1 MSQHSSLPNDSLID
15 QATTNSTINSP
26 IGNTPATAQTKQRHK
41 LPHYERTD
49 EMRVVVTGMGA
60 VTPLGLDVESSWA
73 KLLKGESGITAI
85 SHFDATGYRA
95 QIAGVVKDFDAK
107 QYMNA
112 KDARRYDEFMH
123 YAVAASS
130 MALKNAGFIE
140 EVSATDAPVQGVD
153 QERFG
158 VILGSGIGGIQNIE
172 NSRDTLREKGASKV
186 SPFII
191 PGSIVNMAA
200 GLVAIKHC
208 LKGPNLATST
218 ACTTATHAIGLAAR
232 LIAYGD
238 ADVILA
244 GGSEKGSSPLG
255 ISGFGA
261 MHALST
267 RNNEPTRA
275 SRPFDKDRDG
285 FVLGDGAGVMVLESL
300 AHAKARGAT
309 ILAEL
314 VGFGMSDDA
323 SHITAPPED
332 GRGAA
337 RAMRNALE
345 DAGIEPSVVGYVNAH
360 GTSTPAGDVA
370 ESIAI
375 ETVFAPVKDSIL
387 VSSTKSMTGH
397 LLGAAGGVEAIFTVL
412 ALQHQQVPPTINLEN
427 IEDNC
432 NLDYVAN
439 QSRQVD
445 NLQYAVS
452 NSFGFGGTNGSL
464 IFARWPIKS

>member
-1 MSQHSSLPNDSLID
+1 MSQHS
-15 QATTNSTINSP
+15 NSP
-26 IGNTPATAQTKQRHK
+26 SVQAANNTDAAPEQKTRHK
-41 LPHYERTD
+41 PPHYERSD
-49 EMRVVVTGMGA
+49 DLRVVITGMGA
-60 VTPLGLDVESSWA
+60 ITPLGLDVDSSWTS
-73 KLLKGESGITAI
+73 LLKGDSGITAI
-85 SHFDATGYRA
+85 THFDATEYRA

-107 QYMNA
+107 QYMSA
-112 KDARRYDEFMH
+112 KDARRYDEFIH
-123 YAVAASS
+123 YGIAASS
-130 MALKNAGFIE
+130 MALKDAGFID
-140 EVSATDAPVQGVD
+140 EVSAADSPVKDVD

-158 VILGSGIGGIQNIE
+158 IILGSGIGGIQTIE
-172 NSRDTLREKGASKV
+172 NSRDMLHEKGATKV

-200 GLVAIKHC
+200 GLVAIKHK
-208 LKGPNLATST
+208 LQGPNLATST
-218 ACTTATHAIGLAAR
+218 ACTTATHAMGLAAR

-238 ADVILA
+238 ADVMLA

-255 ISGFGA
+255 MAGFGA

-267 RNNEPTRA
+267 RNDEPTKA

-285 FVLGDGAGVMVLESL
+285 FVLGDGAGMVVLESL

-332 GRGAA
+332 GSGAA
-337 RAMRNALE
+337 RAMKNALK
-345 DAGIEPSVVGYVNAH
+345 DAGIEPDAVGYVNAH

-397 LLGAAGGVEAIFTVL
+397 LLGAAGGIEAIFTVL
-412 ALQHQQVPPTINLEN
+412 ALQHQHVPPTINLDN
-427 IEDNC
+427 VEDNC

-439 QSRQVD
+439 ESRKVE
-445 NLQYAVS
+445 NLKYAVS

-464 IFARWPIKS
+464 IFARWPITQ

>member
-1 MSQHSSLPNDSLID
+1 MSQQHQQYNSRQKPPHHERSDDSRI
-15 QATTNSTINSP
+15 
-26 IGNTPATAQTKQRHK
+26 
-41 LPHYERTD
+41 
-49 EMRVVVTGMGA
+49 VVTGMGA
-60 VTPLGLDVESSWA
+60 ITPLGLDVESTWTR
-73 KLLKGESGITAI
+73 LLAGESGITPI
-85 SHFDATGYRA
+85 EHFDATDYRT
-95 QIAGVVKDFDAK
+95 QIAGTVKDFDAK
-107 QYMNA
+107 RYMNA
-112 KDARRYDEFMH
+112 KDARRYDEFIH
-123 YAVAASS
+123 YGIAASS

-140 EVSATDAPVQGVD
+140 EVNADDTPVVGVE

-158 VILGSGIGGIQNIE
+158 IILGSGIGGIQTIE
-172 NSRDTLREKGASKV
+172 NSRDTLRDKGAKRV

-200 GLVAIKHC
+200 GLVAIKHK

-238 ADVILA
+238 ADVMLA

-267 RNNEPTRA
+267 RNEEPAKA

-285 FVLGDGAGVMVLESL
+285 FVLGDGSGVIVLESL

-309 ILAEL
+309 IIAEL

-332 GRGAA
+332 GSGAA
-337 RAMRNALE
+337 RAMQNAIN
-345 DAGIEPSVVGYVNAH
+345 DAGIDPSLVGYVNAH

-370 ESIAI
+370 ESLAI
-375 ETVFAPVKDSIL
+375 ESVFSTIKDSIL

-397 LLGAAGGVEAIFTVL
+397 LFAAGGIEAIFAIL
-412 ALQHQQVPPTINLEN
+412 ALQHQQVPPTINLDN

-439 QSRQVD
+439 KARKVD
-445 NLQYAVS
+445 DLKYAVS

-464 IFARWPIKS
+464 VFARWS

>member
-1 MSQHSSLPNDSLID
+1 MSQ
-15 QATTNSTINSP
+15 P
-26 IGNTPATAQTKQRHK
+26 IQNNQQVTSNVSKDNKPTRKKT
-41 LPHYERTD
+41 PHYERPD
-49 EMRVVVTGMGA
+49 DMRVVVTGMGA
-60 VTPLGLDVESSWA
+60 VTPLGLDVESTWT
-73 KLLKGESGITAI
+73 KLLSGKSGISPIT
-85 SHFDATGYRA
+85 HFDPEDYRA

-107 QYMNA
+107 RYMNP

-123 YAVAASS
+123 YAVAATS
-130 MALKNAGFIE
+130 MALQNAGFID
-140 EVSATDAPVQGVD
+140 EVNASDTPVKGVD

-158 VILGSGIGGIQNIE
+158 VILGSGIGGIQTIE
-172 NSRDTLREKGASKV
+172 NSRDMLREKGAKKV

-200 GLVAIKHC
+200 GLVAIKHS

-232 LIAYGD
+232 LIAHGD

-255 ISGFGA
+255 IAGFGA

-267 RNNEPTRA
+267 RNDEPTKA
-275 SRPFDKDRDG
+275 SRPFDKGRDG

-300 AHAKARGAT
+300 THAKARGAT
-309 ILAEL
+309 VLAEL

-332 GRGAA
+332 GSGAA
-337 RAMRNALE
+337 RAMQNALD
-345 DAGIEPSVVGYVNAH
+345 DAGIDPAMVGYVNAH

-370 ESIAI
+370 ESLAI
-375 ETVFAPVKDSIL
+375 ETVFASIKDSIL

-397 LLGAAGGVEAIFTVL
+397 LLGAAGGIEAIFTVL
-412 ALQHQQVPPTINLEN
+412 ALQHQHIPPTINLDN
-427 IEDNC
+427 VEDNC

-439 QSRQVD
+439 TSRKVE

-464 IFARWPIKS
+464 IFARWL

>member
-1 MSQHSSLPNDSLID
+1 MSQHDS
-15 QATTNSTINSP
+15 AASNHPSTAKKRQKP
-26 IGNTPATAQTKQRHK
+26 
-41 LPHYERTD
+41 PHYERSD
-49 EMRVVVTGMGA
+49 ETRVVVTGMGA
-60 VTPLGLDVESSWA
+60 VTPLGLDVESTWTR
-73 KLLKGESGITAI
+73 LLNGESGITKI
-85 SHFDATGYRA
+85 EHFDASDYRS
-95 QIAGVVKDFDAK
+95 QIAGVVKDFDVK
-107 QYMNA
+107 KYMSA
-112 KDARRYDEFMH
+112 KDARRYDTFMH
-123 YAVAASS
+123 YAVAATS
-130 MALKNAGFIE
+130 MALHHAGYTDD
-140 EVSATDAPVQGVD
+140 VSADDAPVKNVD

-158 VILGSGIGGIQNIE
+158 VILGSGIGGIQTIE
-172 NSRDTLREKGASKV
+172 DSCATLNDKGPKKV

-191 PGSIVNMAA
+191 PGSIANMAA
-200 GLVAIKHC
+200 GLVAIKHK
-208 LKGPNLATST
+208 LKGPNLATAT

-238 ADVILA
+238 ADVMVA

-255 ISGFGA
+255 MSGFAA

-267 RNNEPTRA
+267 RNDEPTCA
-275 SRPFDKDRDG
+275 SRPFDKERDG

-309 ILAEL
+309 ILAEM

-337 RAMRNALE
+337 RAMQNAID
-345 DAGIEPSVVGYVNAH
+345 DAGIDAAAVGYVNAH

-375 ETVFAPVKDSIL
+375 ETVFAAVKDRIL

-397 LLGAAGGVEAIFTVL
+397 LLGAAGGIEAIFTVL
-412 ALQHQQVPPTINLEN
+412 ALQHQHVPPTINLDN

-439 QSRQVD
+439 KSRKVD
-445 NLQYAVS
+445 NLNYAVS

-464 IFARWPIKS
+464 IFARWS

>member
-1 MSQHSSLPNDSLID
+1 MSQNSNSPTPNANNNT
-15 QATTNSTINSP
+15 QATAAKP
-26 IGNTPATAQTKQRHK
+26 RKP
-41 LPHYERTD
+41 PHYERSD
-49 EMRVVVTGMGA
+49 ETRVVVTGMGA
-60 VTPLGLDVESSWA
+60 VTPLGLDVESTWSR
-73 KLLKGESGITAI
+73 LLAGESGIDTI
-85 SHFDATGYRA
+85 SHFDATDYRA

-123 YAVAASS
+123 YGVAATS
-130 MALKNAGFIE
+130 MALHNAGYID
-140 EVSATDAPVQGVD
+140 EVSADDAPVKHVD

-158 VILGSGIGGIQNIE
+158 VILGSGIGGIQTIE
-172 NSRDTLREKGASKV
+172 NSRDMLRDKGAKKV

-200 GLVAIKHC
+200 GLVAIKHS
-208 LKGPNLATST
+208 LKGPNLATAT

-238 ADVILA
+238 ADVMLA

-255 ISGFGA
+255 MSGFGA

-267 RNNEPTRA
+267 RNDEPVKA

-285 FVLGDGAGVMVLESL
+285 FVLGDGAGVLVLESL
-300 AHAKARGAT
+300 AHAKARGAK
-309 ILAEL
+309 ILAEV

-332 GRGAA
+332 GSGAA
-337 RAMRNALE
+337 RAMQNALN
-345 DAGIEPSVVGYVNAH
+345 DAGIDPSVVGYVNAH

-397 LLGAAGGVEAIFTVL
+397 LLGAAGGIEAIFSIL
-412 ALQHQQVPPTINLEN
+412 ALQHQHVPPTINLDN

-432 NLDYVAN
+432 NLDYVAH
-439 QSRQVD
+439 QSRKVD
-445 NLQYAVS
+445 DLNYAVS

-464 IFARWPIKS
+464 IFARWPSGE

>member
-1 MSQHSSLPNDSLID
+1 MSQHSTSPID
-15 QATTNSTINSP
+15 QATNDDTNNM
-26 IGNTPATAQTKQRHK
+26 TAAPVYKSRQKP
-41 LPHYERTD
+41 PHYERSD
-49 EMRVVVTGMGA
+49 DKRVVVTGMGA
-60 VTPLGLDVESSWA
+60 ITPLGLDVDSSWS
-73 KLLKGESGITAI
+73 KLLNGDSGISPIT
-85 SHFDATGYRA
+85 HFDASGYRA
-95 QIAGVVKDFDAK
+95 QIAGVIKDFEAK
-107 QYMNA
+107 QYMSA
-112 KDARRYDEFMH
+112 KDARRYDEFIH
-123 YAVAASS
+123 YGIAASS
-130 MALKNAGFIE
+130 MALQHAGLID
-140 EVSATDAPVQGVD
+140 EVSAADAPVQGVD
-153 QERFG
+153 QDRFG
-158 VILGSGIGGIQNIE
+158 IILGSGIGGIQTIE
-172 NSRDTLREKGASKV
+172 NSRDTLHEKGAAKV

-200 GLVAIKHC
+200 GLVAIKHN

-238 ADVILA
+238 ADVMLA

-255 ISGFGA
+255 IAGFSA

-267 RNNEPTRA
+267 RNDEPTKA
-275 SRPFDKDRDG
+275 SRPFDKGRDG
-285 FVLGDGAGVMVLESL
+285 FVLGDGSGMVVLESL

-332 GRGAA
+332 GSGAA
-337 RAMRNALE
+337 KAMRNALN
-345 DAGIEPSVVGYVNAH
+345 DAGIEPASVGYVNAH

-370 ESIAI
+370 ESMAI
-375 ETVFAPVKDSIL
+375 ETVFSPVKDSIL

-412 ALQHQQVPPTINLEN
+412 ALQHQHVPPTINLEDV
-427 IEDNC
+427 EDNC

-439 QSRQVD
+439 QSRKVD
-445 NLQYAVS
+445 NLQYAAS

-464 IFARWPIKS
+464 IFARWPINH

>member
-1 MSQHSSLPNDSLID
+1 MSQHSSSPNA
-15 QATTNSTINSP
+15 QAAPSNAGTTQQ
-26 IGNTPATAQTKQRHK
+26 TPRQKT
-41 LPHYERTD
+41 PHYQRPD

-60 VTPLGLDVESSWA
+60 ITPLGLDVDSSWA
-73 KLLKGESGITAI
+73 KLINGESGITPI
-85 SHFDATGYRA
+85 SHFDATDYRA
-95 QIAGVVKDFDAK
+95 QIAGVIKDFDAK

-123 YAVAASS
+123 YGVAASA
-130 MALKNAGFIE
+130 MALKDAGFID
-140 EVSATDAPVQGVD
+140 EVSAADAPVQGVD
-153 QERFG
+153 AERFG
-158 VILGSGIGGIQNIE
+158 IILGSGIGGIQTIE
-172 NSRDTLREKGASKV
+172 NSRDTLREKGAGRV

-200 GLVAIKHC
+200 GLVAIKHT

-218 ACTTATHAIGLAAR
+218 ACTTATHAMGLAAR

-238 ADVILA
+238 ADVMLA

-255 ISGFGA
+255 MAGFGA

-267 RNNEPTRA
+267 RNDEPTKA

-285 FVLGDGAGVMVLESL
+285 FVLGDGAGVVVLESL

-332 GRGAA
+332 GSGAA
-337 RAMRNALE
+337 RAMKNALN
-345 DAGIEPSVVGYVNAH
+345 DAGIEPDAVGYVNAH

-397 LLGAAGGVEAIFTVL
+397 LLGAAGGIEAIFTVR
-412 ALQHQQVPPTINLEN
+412 ALQQQRVPPTINLDN
-427 IEDNC
+427 VEDNC
-432 NLDYVAN
+432 NLDYVAH
-439 QSRQVD
+439 QSRKVD

-464 IFARWPIKS
+464 IFARWPVTA

>member
-1 MSQHSSLPNDSLID
+1 MNQQSSTSISKKNANNKRL
-15 QATTNSTINSP
+15 
-26 IGNTPATAQTKQRHK
+26 K
-41 LPHYERTD
+41 LPHNQRPD
-49 EMRVVVTGMGA
+49 EARVVVTGMGA
-60 VTPLGLDVESSWA
+60 ITPLGLDVQSTWTR
-73 KLLKGESGITAI
+73 LINGESGITTI
-85 SHFDATGYRA
+85 EHFDASDYRT
-95 QIAGVVKDFDAK
+95 QIAGTVKDFDAK
-107 QYMNA
+107 RYMNA
-112 KDARRYDEFMH
+112 KDARRYDEFIH
-123 YAVAASS
+123 YGIAASS
-130 MALKNAGFIE
+130 MALKDAGFIE
-140 EVSATDAPVQGVD
+140 AISAEDAPVKEVD

-158 VILGSGIGGIQNIE
+158 VILGSGIGGIQTIE
-172 NSRDTLREKGASKV
+172 NSRDTLRESGARKV

-200 GLVAIKHC
+200 GLVAIKHK

-232 LIAYGD
+232 LIVYGD
-238 ADVILA
+238 ADVMLA

-267 RNNEPTRA
+267 RNDEPTKA

-285 FVLGDGAGVMVLESL
+285 FVLGDGAGIVVLESL

-332 GRGAA
+332 GNGAA
-337 RAMRNALE
+337 RAMQNALN
-345 DAGIEPSVVGYVNAH
+345 DAGIEAAAVGYVNAH

-397 LLGAAGGVEAIFTVL
+397 LLGAAGAIEAIFTIL
-412 ALQHQQVPPTINLEN
+412 ALQHQQVPPTINLDN

-439 QSRQVD
+439 QSRKVD
-445 NLQYAVS
+445 NLQYCVS

-464 IFARWPIKS
+464 IFAKWS

>member
-1 MSQHSSLPNDSLID
+1 MNQHS
-15 QATTNSTINSP
+15 NSP
-26 IGNTPATAQTKQRHK
+26 SAQTNTPTAATDKKNTRQKP
-41 LPHYERTD
+41 PHYERSDDT
-49 EMRVVVTGMGA
+49 RVVVTGMGA
-60 VTPLGLDVESSWA
+60 VTPLGLDVDSSWA
-73 KLLKGESGITAI
+73 KLLNGDSGIAPIT
-85 SHFDATGYRA
+85 HFDATDYRA

-123 YAVAASS
+123 YGVAASS
-130 MALKNAGFIE
+130 MALKDAGFID
-140 EVSATDAPVQGVD
+140 EVSAADAPVQNVD
-153 QERFG
+153 PEQFG
-158 VILGSGIGGIQNIE
+158 IILGSGIGGIQTIE
-172 NSRDTLREKGASKV
+172 NSRDTLREKSATKV

-200 GLVAIKHC
+200 GLVAIKHT
-208 LKGPNLATST
+208 LQGPNLATST
-218 ACTTATHAIGLAAR
+218 VCTTATHAMGLAAR

-238 ADVILA
+238 ADVMLA

-255 ISGFGA
+255 IAGFGA

-267 RNNEPTRA
+267 RNDEPTKA

-285 FVLGDGAGVMVLESL
+285 FVLGDGAGVVVLENL

-332 GRGAA
+332 GSGAA
-337 RAMRNALE
+337 RAMKNALN
-345 DAGIEPSVVGYVNAH
+345 DAGIDSSHVGYVNAH

-375 ETVFAPVKDSIL
+375 ETVFSPVKDSIL

-397 LLGAAGGVEAIFTVL
+397 LLGAAGGIEAIFTIR
-412 ALQHQQVPPTINLEN
+412 ALQDQQVPPTINLDN
-427 IEDNC
+427 VEDNC

-439 QSRQVD
+439 QSRQVE

-464 IFARWPIKS
+464 VFARWPIDK